1 MIKAIIFD
9 NNGVLTTS
17 DKEETI
23 PKFAGY
29 LNRPLE
35 EIRKIFIEE
44 GKRVDIGE
52 ITTEEFLKNIMK
64 RTNCGKKHEE
74 ILELYLSCYNV
85 KKEVLDLA
93 KKLKENFDMAV
104 LTNFGDWFDVFNK
117 KWNLDKIFGDKI
129 FVSSNIGI
137 IKPDKEIYAFVL
149 KKLGMRPEETIF
161 IDDNKE
167 NIESAREFGIN
178 AIQFINPLQLKE
190 ELKKL
195 NCLK

>member
-29 LNRPLE
+29 LNRPPE
-35 EIRKIFIEE
+35 EIKKIFIEE
-44 GKRVDIGE
+44 GKKVDIGK
-52 ITTEEFLKNIMK
+52 ITTEKFLKNIIK
-64 RTNCGKKHEE
+64 RTNCGGKHEE
-74 ILELYLSCYNV
+74 ILELYLSCYNI
-85 KKEVLDLA
+85 KKGVLNLA
-93 KKLKENFDMAV
+93 KKLKENFDLAV
-104 LTNFGDWFDVFNK
+104 LTNFGDWFDIFNK

-129 FVSSNIGI
+129 FISSNIGI

-149 KKLGMRPEETIF
+149 KKLEIKPEETVF

-167 NIESAREFGIN
+167 NVESAMEFGIN
-178 AIQFINPLQLKE
+178 AIQFMNPLQLKE